1 MAEAI
6 AAFSLAANVIQFLD
20 FGSRF
25 TVKLWSFYQASR
37 DSKETLP
44 DVEAITQ
51 DLQHISAG
59 LAVRDELREPQL
71 TKPSDQGLAR
81 LAADCHAVATE
92 LLSLLATLNKS
103 KNKPPGK
110 FEAVKNAF
118 RRIWKEPDIEA
129 LQARLDGFRSQLSL
143 HLLACVRYVS

>member
-6 AAFSLAANVIQFLD
+6 AAFGLAANVIQFLD

-25 TVKLWSFYQASR
+25 TINLWSFYQASR

-44 DVEAITQ
+44 DVESITQ

-59 LAVRDELREPQL
+59 LAVRDELGGPQL
-71 TKPSDQGLAR
+71 AKSSDQGLSQ
-81 LAADCHAVATE
+81 LAADCHAVATD

-103 KNKPPGK
+103 KNKQPGK
-110 FEAVKNAF
+110 FM
-118 RRIWKEPDIEA
+118 
-129 LQARLDGFRSQLSL
+129 Q
-143 HLLACVRYVS
+143 